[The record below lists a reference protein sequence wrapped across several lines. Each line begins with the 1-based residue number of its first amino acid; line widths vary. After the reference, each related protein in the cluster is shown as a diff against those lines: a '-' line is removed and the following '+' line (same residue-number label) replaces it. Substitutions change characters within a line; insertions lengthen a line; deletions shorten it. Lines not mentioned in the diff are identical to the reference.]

1 MTRFRIAAV
10 SMSIIAALALTHTVR
25 ADTAE
30 AMCQLVKDG
39 DTKKNASGPC
49 TFSQRQGYV
58 DIDLR
63 NGSKFSLAPT
73 DKANHFKDGEGNTV
87 VRTASGNQHVYKWPD
102 KNKKII
108 VKFTG

>member
-1 MTRFRIAAV
+1 MTRLRIAAV
-10 SMSIIAALALTHTVR
+10 SMSIIAAVAWTNTVR

-73 DKANHFKDGEGNTV
+73 NKANQFKDGDGNTV
-87 VRTASGNQHVYKWPD
+87 VRTTSGNQHVYKWPD
-102 KNKKII
+102 KNKKVI

>member
-1 MTRFRIAAV
+1 MERVRIAAV
-10 SMSIIAALALTHTVR
+10 SMSIIAALAWTHAVR

-30 AMCQLVKDG
+30 AMCQLVKEG
-39 DTKKNASGPC
+39 DTKKSATGPC

-73 DKANHFKDGEGNTV
+73 NKANQFKDGEGNIV
-87 VRTASGNQHVYKWPD
+87 ARTASGNQQVYKWPD
-102 KNKKII
+102 KKKKI
-108 VKFTG
+108 VVTFTQ